1 MRIVKKPVKF
11 QGISWR
17 RIALLVHR
25 YVGLVMVL
33 FLVTAGLTG
42 TIITFQEEL
51 DEWLNPKLFHIAEA
65 ERHLPNLDPFD
76 FRVQVERQLP
86 PGGTFNDVY
95 FNVDG
100 RRTKKIWVK
109 EQPDQWS
116 EWFMSPKTGLK
127 VGSRTWADLSE
138 GKVNLITFLYRFH
151 YSLGLGDVGIVIFGV
166 IALLWSFDCFVGAY
180 LTFPQNFQDRKSKK
194 SFVVRWL
201 PAWFLR
207 TKQLFSLVFT
217 WHRASGLW
225 VWALLFVFAWSGVGF
240 NLRPIY
246 RPVMSALTGMQLEAY
261 ELLPQRTPP
270 FSKPELSFQKAR
282 ELARKEMAREAQQR
296 GFSIEREVQLN
307 YSEERGTFSYVVA
320 SSFDISP
327 RFPGT
332 EVYLDGNGQFLHFS
346 APSGI
351 HVGNTISNWLVYL
364 HLGAV
369 FGLWYRL
376 VVALV
381 GLVVVGLSITGVWI
395 WWRKRAKSTAR
406 SRAQSSLSLPV
417 KAHRP
422 SRSHVEI

>member
-1 MRIVKKPVKF
+1 
-11 QGISWR
+11 
-17 RIALLVHR
+17 
-25 YVGLVMVL
+25 
-33 FLVTAGLTG
+33 
-42 TIITFQEEL
+42 
-51 DEWLNPKLFHIAEA
+51 
-65 ERHLPNLDPFD
+65 
-76 FRVQVERQLP
+76 
-86 PGGTFNDVY
+86 
-95 FNVDG
+95 
-100 RRTKKIWVK
+100 
-109 EQPDQWS
+109 
-116 EWFMSPKTGLK
+116 
-127 VGSRTWADLSE
+127 
-138 GKVNLITFLYRFH
+138 
-151 YSLGLGDVGIVIFGV
+151 
-166 IALLWSFDCFVGAY
+166 
-180 LTFPQNFQDRKSKK
+180 
-194 SFVVRWL
+194 
-201 PAWFLR
+201 
-207 TKQLFSLVFT
+207 
-217 WHRASGLW
+217 
-225 VWALLFVFAWSGVGF
+225 
-240 NLRPIY
+240 
-246 RPVMSALTGMQLEAY
+246 MSALIGMQLEAY

-270 FSKPELSFQKAR
+270 FSKPDLSFQKAR

-395 WWRKRAKSTAR
+395 WWRRRAKSTAR

-422 SRSHVEI
+422 SRSHAEI